1 MRTRSRPALPL
12 DLPRLLMR
20 RATWVGLAVLALAL
34 LLGLQRMD
42 DDIRAEEDA
51 AMQLATLMS
60 RLGTLAPQDD
70 ARAFAAL
77 REMQQQAPLR
87 HLALHIHDTAGR
99 TLLAPPPPAEDPLW
113 LAPLRRLHAWL
124 EPEPPP
130 RRVSWLLP
138 RPGGPAWVISLDASA
153 DSERREALSNLAGT
167 LALLLLAIAGL
178 LAVMQLNLRHALA
191 PLAALLGAIAGIE
204 RQDPQAVAR
213 LPAMPLREL
222 EAIAAALRHLAAAL
236 DEAEQRRRLLSQKL
250 LTLQEDERH
259 HLARELHDELGQ
271 RLTALRFDAAWLQR
285 RLSTVDA
292 HGGDGDEMVDVVNGM
307 LEHCAELQRDVRQL
321 LRQLDPFGAEG
332 PAADAPPLPLARLL
346 QLLDALVQ
354 GWQGTPAAHAGDA
367 APQLVSRHGLG
378 GADDA
383 NSPLHPWLPGQAEA
397 IALPRPLALAL
408 YRLSQEALTNAVR
421 HARARHIELRLAFAP
436 ADRAGAP
443 AQLHWQ
449 VRDDGIGL
457 SDAATAL
464 QRGNGL
470 GGMQE
475 RVWALGG
482 VWHSGPAAAH
492 AQPPEAASAPPRPGW
507 RLRASLPL
515 AAPRRA
521 DTLIDPRDG

>member
-1 MRTRSRPALPL
+1 MRPPNRPALPL

-34 LLGLQRMD
+34 LLGLQRSAE
-42 DDIRAEEDA
+42 DIRAEEDA

-60 RLGTLAPQDD
+60 RLGTLAPLDD
-70 ARAFAAL
+70 AAAL
-77 REMQQQAPLR
+77 VALRAMQQEAPLR
-87 HLALHIHDTAGR
+87 HLELQIHDTGGR
-99 TLLAPPPPAEDPLW
+99 TLLAPPAPADDPAWLW
-113 LAPLRRLHAWL
+113 PLRRLHTWI
-124 EPEPPP
+124 EPEAPP
-130 RRVSWLLP
+130 RRVSWLVP

-153 DSERREALSNLAGT
+153 DSERREALTNLAGT

-178 LAVMQLNLRHALA
+178 LVVMQLNLRHALA

-285 RLSTVDA
+285 RLGAVE
-292 HGGDGDEMVDVVNGM
+292 GGGNHEVAEVVGGM
-307 LEHCAELQRDVRQL
+307 LKHCADLQQDVRQL

-354 GWQGTPAAHAGDA
+354 GWQGTPAAHPGDA
-367 APQLVSRHGLG
+367 APQFVWHSGVG
-378 GADDA
+378 GAQG
-383 NSPLHPWLPGQAEA
+383 PLRPWHPGQAEA

-421 HARARHIELRLAFAP
+421 HARATRIELRLAFAP
-436 ADRAGAP
+436 PDAAGEP
-443 AQLHWQ
+443 ARLHWR

-457 SDAATAL
+457 TNAATAL

-482 VWHSGPAAAH
+482 LWQSGPAQTA
-492 AQPPEAASAPPRPGW
+492 PNPENRPGW
-507 RLRASLPL
+507 RLQASLPL
-515 AAPRRA
+515 TASTAPK
-521 DTLIDPRDG
+521 P

>member
-1 MRTRSRPALPL
+1 MSPLPRPALPL

-42 DDIRAEEDA
+42 EDIRAEEDA

-60 RLGTLAPQDD
+60 QLGSLAPNDD
-70 ARAFAAL
+70 ASAFAAL
-77 REMQQQAPLR
+77 RRLQQQAPLR

-99 TLLAPPPPAEDPLW
+99 TLLAPPPPPEDPLW
-113 LAPLRRLHAWL
+113 LWPLRRLHGAL
-124 EPEPPP
+124 APEPPP
-130 RRVSWLLP
+130 RRVSWLIP
-138 RPGGPAWVISLDASA
+138 RPGGPAWVISLDTSA
-153 DSERREALSNLAGT
+153 DSERREALLNLAGT

-236 DEAEQRRRLLSQKL
+236 DDAEQRRRLLSQKL

-285 RLSTVDA
+285 RLGAVEAGGHGDA
-292 HGGDGDEMVDVVNGM
+292 QMAEVVAGM
-307 LEHCAELQRDVRQL
+307 LTHCADLQQDVRQL
-321 LRQLDPFGAEG
+321 LRQLDPFGADG
-332 PAADAPPLPLARLL
+332 PATDAPPLPLARLL

-354 GWQGTPAAHAGDA
+354 GWQGTPAAAAGDA
-367 APQLVSRHGLG
+367 APQVEWHSGLG
-378 GADDA
+378 GPQG
-383 NSPLHPWLPGQAEA
+383 PLQPWAPGQAEA

-421 HARARHIELRLAFAP
+421 HARATRIGLRLAFSP
-436 ADRAGAP
+436 ADTAGTP

-449 VRDDGIGL
+449 VQDDGIGL
-457 SDAATAL
+457 ADAATAL

-482 VWHSGPAAAH
+482 LWHSGPSAPEPAAA
-492 AQPPEAASAPPRPGW
+492 PGPLPAPRRPGW
-507 RLRASLPL
+507 RLRAQLPL
-515 AAPRRA
+515 TERGASPTWT
-521 DTLIDPRDG
+521 DCHDG